1 MTTLNLQREIRRK
14 AFHMLA
20 GLTVPFLYYGALL
33 LEQAS
38 GKPYTYL
45 AKWIL
50 LAAAAATLA
59 LDIIRLRHQ
68 FIKIIFIDIFGPL
81 LRRHEIDALTGAT
94 YLMLSSL
101 ACIVFFQPFIAMASI
116 CFLVIGDALAAMVGR
131 NLGRT
136 KFFLKSFEGTAAG
149 LAGCL
154 LIGTV
159 LIFLPH
165 SDLSLSR
172 MLIGAAVAMIV
183 ELLPIPLD
191 DNIRVPLAAGAVM
204 QWLVH

>member
-1 MTTLNLQREIRRK
+1 MTTINLQREVRRK

-20 GLTVPFLYYGALL
+20 GLSVPFLYYLALV
-33 LEQAS
+33 LENTTQR
-38 GKPYTYL
+38 PYPYL

-50 LAAAAATLA
+50 VAATVTILA
-59 LDIIRLRHQ
+59 IDIIRLRHQ
-68 FIKIIFIDIFGPL
+68 FIKIIFIDIFGPM

-101 ACIVFFQPFIAMASI
+101 ACVLLFRPFIALASI
-116 CFLVIGDALAAMVGR
+116 CFLVIGDSLAAMVGR
-131 NLGRT
+131 SFGRT
-136 KFFLKSFEGTAAG
+136 KFFLKSFEGAAAG
-149 LAGCL
+149 FAGCL

-159 LIFLPH
+159 LMLLPY
-165 SDLSLSR
+165 SDLSLPR
-172 MLIGAAVAMIV
+172 MLIGAAIAMIA

>member
-1 MTTLNLQREIRRK
+1 MTTINLQREIRRK

-20 GLTVPFLYYGALL
+20 GLSVPFLYYLALV
-33 LEQAS
+33 LEKTTQR
-38 GKPYTYL
+38 PFPYL

-50 LAAAAATLA
+50 LAATAATLA

-68 FIKIIFIDIFGPL
+68 FIKIIFIDIFGPM

-94 YLMLSSL
+94 YLMVSSL
-101 ACIVFFQPFIAMASI
+101 ACVLLFRPFIALASI

-131 NLGRT
+131 SYGRT
-136 KFFLKSFEGTAAG
+136 KFFLKSFEGAAAG
-149 LAGCL
+149 FAGCL
-154 LIGTV
+154 LVGTG
-159 LIFLPH
+159 LMFLPF
-165 SDLSLSR
+165 SDLTLSR
-172 MLIGAAVAMIV
+172 MVIGAAVAMVI

-204 QWLVH
+204 QWLIR

>member
-1 MTTLNLQREIRRK
+1 MTTINLQREIRRK

-20 GLTVPFLYYGALL
+20 GLSVPFLYYGALV
-33 LEQAS
+33 LEQS
-38 GKPYTYL
+38 TGKPYTYL
-45 AKWIL
+45 AKWVL
-50 LAAAAATLA
+50 LGAAAATLC
-59 LDIIRLRHQ
+59 LDVVRLRHQ

-101 ACIVFFQPFIAMASI
+101 ACVLLFQPFIAMASI
-116 CFLVIGDALAAMVGR
+116 SFLVIGDALAAMVGR

-149 LAGCL
+149 FAGCL
-154 LIGTV
+154 LIGTAI
-159 LIFLPH
+159 IFLPF
-165 SDLSLSR
+165 SDLSLPR
-172 MLIGAAVAMIV
+172 MVIGAAVAMII